1 MINLKF
7 DILRFWWHAH
17 LHFSILSKKYLN
29 ILVHVFLTLY
39 PMFGYARRIFSQNI
53 PIATWMATEIKI
65 TDPPRGGNQT
75 RNQNKKKIE
84 PLTSY
89 TYYIFS
95 YRVRNIILFTSANN
109 IKNRRSKTITLKII
123 YQVIIYKW
131 VYAFSH

>member
-1 MINLKF
+1 
-7 DILRFWWHAH
+7 
-17 LHFSILSKKYLN
+17 
-29 ILVHVFLTLY
+29 
-39 PMFGYARRIFSQNI
+39 
-53 PIATWMATEIKI
+53 MATEIKI
-65 TDPPRGGNQT
+65 TDPPRGGNKT

-123 YQVIIYKW
+123 YQVIIYK
-131 VYAFSH
+131 